1 MALNKAKHSDSFQL
15 QYEGNGWS

>member
-15 QYEGNGWS
+15 QYEDNGWP